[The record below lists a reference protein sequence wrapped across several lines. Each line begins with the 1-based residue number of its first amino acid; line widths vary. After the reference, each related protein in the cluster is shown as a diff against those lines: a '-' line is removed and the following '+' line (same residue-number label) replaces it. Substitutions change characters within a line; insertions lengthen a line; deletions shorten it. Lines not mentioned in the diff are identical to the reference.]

1 MKIFKINK
9 PLLICVA
16 TGFSLTISACD
27 NAQKIYPN
35 IYTDKTESGSS
46 TTSYDYSNQSASIN
60 HSITQLEWSA
70 LNDDEQVNE
79 IKRIIENYGGELQG
93 LAYSDTGIITVA
105 DVYVLNADISAAKHL
120 QLTEKLSKL
129 IGTPVVVNIQDSKLT
144 QEMGSLEKLQLS
156 AINKDQI
163 ANFSIYND
171 EHVNEVASIVERYG
185 AKLQSLGYS
194 GDSELSLSISY
205 YPNKFTISEFESLE
219 SDLEVLT
226 GLKVTVFKK
235 A

>member
-46 TTSYDYSNQSASIN
+46 TTSYDYSNQSDSIN

-144 QEMGSLEKLQLS
+144 QEMGSLEKL
-156 AINKDQI
+156 
-163 ANFSIYND
+163 
-171 EHVNEVASIVERYG
+171 
-185 AKLQSLGYS
+185 
-194 GDSELSLSISY
+194 
-205 YPNKFTISEFESLE
+205 
-219 SDLEVLT
+219 
-226 GLKVTVFKK
+226 
-235 A
+235 